1 MKSDEEVVT
10 PEQVETPQ
18 ENIFS
23 DIHQDTSIP
32 NKQEETINVELADK
46 LGNVHINILSQRKL
60 IICLAAMSLGLF
72 IVFVDQSSLYVA
84 TPILARELR
93 GAQNTINWAA
103 TAQLLSNTSV
113 QILYGRF
120 ADMFGRK
127 TVLLLALGIL
137 AVADLASGFAQTGV
151 QFYIFR
157 AFAGIGI
164 GGVQSLTMVILSD
177 VVTLKDRGKFQGI
190 LVSQVGL
197 GNCVGP
203 FVMAAFVERS
213 SWRNFYH
220 LVAPLVVLVLVTLYL
235 VVNIGNKNELDKVMN
250 KREKIKS
257 IDYGGI
263 AFSTTSLMFLLI
275 ALNGGGTTF
284 AWNSAI
290 VISMFSIGG
299 VLFFMFLLVEGKIA
313 KLPMIPLVLFTRKSL
328 SIVLL
333 SNILF
338 GMAYFSLQTY
348 IPYYLQLVRG
358 YSAVKNAAVVVALVL
373 PLSITSIIGGQLIS
387 YTGHYYYVIIA
398 GYGLWTLGSCLLVLI
413 TPTINIGWVVL
424 ILIVISVGVGFT
436 FQPTVVAAQAL
447 SKKSERAVV
456 ISCRNVIRS
465 FGGALGIA
473 IASLIISNDVLK
485 SINKALKSGN
495 TPLTKAQLE
504 YVKAN
509 IYTKA
514 DFSLFDSVQLKAI
527 QNIYMR
533 AIKRY
538 FYLTIP
544 LMAVCFLT
552 SFLVEDHGLHC
563 IDELPPEEKAK

>member
-1 MKSDEEVVT
+1 MKPDEEVEV
-10 PEQVETPQ
+10 PPIEDV
-18 ENIFS
+18 FS
-23 DIHQDTSIP
+23 DVQKKQQDVPDT
-32 NKQEETINVELADK
+32 TTTNVELADK

-60 IICLAAMSLGLF
+60 IICLAAMSLGLLV
-72 IVFVDQSSLYVA
+72 VFVDQSSLYVA
-84 TPILARELR
+84 TPIMARELK
-93 GAQNTINWAA
+93 GAQNSINWAA

-127 TVLLLALGIL
+127 TVLILALGIL

-190 LVSQVGL
+190 LAAQIGI

-203 FVMAAFVERS
+203 FAMAAFVEHS

-220 LVAPLVVLVLVTLYL
+220 LIAPIVVVVLITLYF
-235 VVNIGNKNELDKVMN
+235 VVDIGNKNELDKVLN
-250 KREKIKS
+250 KREKFKS

-290 VISMFSIGG
+290 VISMFTLGG
-299 VLFFMFLLVEGKIA
+299 ILFIMFLIVEGKIA
-313 KLPMIPLVLFTRKSL
+313 KLPMIPLVLFTRRSL

-338 GMAYFSLQTY
+338 GMAYYSLQTY

-358 YSAVKNAAVVVALVL
+358 YSAIKNAAVVIALVL
-373 PLSITSIIGGQLIS
+373 PLSITSTIGGQIIS
-387 YTGHYYYVIIA
+387 YTGHYYFVIIT
-398 GYGLWTLGSCLLVLI
+398 GYGLWTLGSGLLLLI
-413 TPTINIGWVVL
+413 TPTINIGWVVF
-424 ILIVISVGVGFT
+424 ILIITSVGVGCT

-473 IASLIISNDVLK
+473 ISSLIISNDVLK
-485 SINKALKSGN
+485 SINRALKNPTTS
-495 TPLTKAQLE
+495 LTKSQLE
-504 YVKAN
+504 YIKEN
-509 IYTKA
+509 IYTKV
-514 DFSLFDSVQLKAI
+514 DFSLFDPSQLKEL
-527 QNIYMR
+527 QNIYMK
-533 AIKRY
+533 AIRKY
-538 FYLTIP
+538 FYMTIP

-552 SFLVEDHGLHC
+552 AFMVEDHGLHC